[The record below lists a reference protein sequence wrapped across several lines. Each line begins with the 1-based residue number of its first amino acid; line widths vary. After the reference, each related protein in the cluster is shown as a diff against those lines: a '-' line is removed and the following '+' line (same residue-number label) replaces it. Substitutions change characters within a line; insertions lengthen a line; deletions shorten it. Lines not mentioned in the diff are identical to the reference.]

1 MNLRVRDRRT
11 EMCVPPALA
20 AAGWLLRWAVG
31 PSLKRFAAEE
41 VWSHTKTSAKHEVQS
56 LEDYFC
62 VSVCLSLLC
71 SFFLRFLPLLAC
83 FRSMLCVFGSE

>member
-1 MNLRVRDRRT
+1 
-11 EMCVPPALA
+11 MCVPPALA
-20 AAGWLLRWAVG
+20 AVGWLLRWAVG
-31 PSLKRFAAEE
+31 PSPKRFAAEE

-71 SFFLRFLPLLAC
+71 FFCDFPPFGVFC
-83 FRSMLCVFGSE
+83 SKLCVLRSE